1 MTTWAARNWPLTCSA
16 QRRRKRS
23 CAGRAFRARNKR
35 TTPTMRWA
43 QRCGKPSRTLA
54 APCPKSCPRRRRA
67 SSRSNANSVGYK
79 TTRTSP
85 HRKIS
90 DPTAGHCYFH
100 APDPRHLRHKGDCR
114 PMVALALGLAIAR
127 FCGRQGA

>member
-1 MTTWAARNWPLTCSA
+1 MTTWAAPNWPPTCSA
-16 QRRRKRS
+16 RRKPRKS
-23 CAGRAFRARNKR
+23 CAGRAFRARNRR

-54 APCPKSCPRRRRA
+54 APCPKSCPRRTRA
-67 SSRSNANSVGYK
+67 SSRSNASSVGCK

-90 DPTAGHCYFH
+90 DPTAGHFYSH
-100 APDPRHLRHKGDCR
+100 APDLVTFGTKGDCR